1 MKPSRL
7 KPRCVVKHIE
17 DPDWYMKAYLRA
29 AARFDYEEKRGDAKS
44 LEHIARR
51 LQALYDKIVQE
62 LEGDRQKTEKAKAAA
77 IAINH
82 ALTDYHLPRAMTRNY
97 EGRGG

>member
-7 KPRCVVKHIE
+7 KPRCVVKNIE
-17 DPDWYMKAYLRA
+17 DPDWYLKAYLRA
-29 AARFDYEEKRGDAKS
+29 AARFNYEEYRSDGKD

-51 LQALYDKIVQE
+51 LQSLYDKIVEE
-62 LEGDRQKTEKAKAAA
+62 LKDDRQKAEKARAAG

-82 ALTDYHLPRAMTRNY
+82 ALTDYHLPRAMTRPY
-97 EGRGG
+97 EGRKG